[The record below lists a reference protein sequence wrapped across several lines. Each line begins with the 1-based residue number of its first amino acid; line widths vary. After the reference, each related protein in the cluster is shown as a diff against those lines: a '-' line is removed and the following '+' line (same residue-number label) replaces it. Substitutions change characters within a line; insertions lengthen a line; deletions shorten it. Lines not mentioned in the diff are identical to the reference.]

1 MQPSYTIH
9 QNQVVLKPAK
19 LPIPEGEVVI
29 RVQPAVDQP
38 ASGIPSGPVGE
49 VSLVQKNGQPELL
62 VSLGKPEKIILDT
75 YRQAGGRLADWL
87 VKHPMLL
94 ANLDAEKVG
103 SAELAAFCEGVLLN
117 AFRFERYKQKEK
129 IDPCTLMIRAS
140 GGFDTV
146 VPGGHARQSAGGGC
160 QFGAGLGA

>member
-1 MQPSYTIH
+1 M
-9 QNQVVLKPAK
+9 
-19 LPIPEGEVVI
+19 
-29 RVQPAVDQP
+29 
-38 ASGIPSGPVGE
+38 
-49 VSLVQKNGQPELL
+49 
-62 VSLGKPEKIILDT
+62 
-75 YRQAGGRLADWL
+75 
-87 VKHPMLL
+87 

-146 VPGGHARQSAGGGC
+146 VRVVTHANRLVEAVNLERDWAHEPANRINPVSLAERAVELAANLGIKCTILDDQQLTEMGAGAITAVGKGSQNSGPDDYFRISGQRQRSRSGAGG
-160 QFGAGLGA
+160 AGW